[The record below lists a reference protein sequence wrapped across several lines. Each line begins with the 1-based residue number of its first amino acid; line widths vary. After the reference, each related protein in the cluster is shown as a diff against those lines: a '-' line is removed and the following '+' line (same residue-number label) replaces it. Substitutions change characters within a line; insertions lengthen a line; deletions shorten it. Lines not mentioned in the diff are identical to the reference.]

1 MHRRRGEID
10 LRLDKIVRA
19 GVPAN
24 EHDKQHEHVPHD
36 DSTLIVGRS
45 NLAPFLS
52 HCQRSR
58 RFLIAGDQ
66 ASRHGL
72 FPHRQ
77 TFSAAPPEPRGTDT
91 MPAVTVEDRG
101 AISIIRINRPERLN
115 AINQAVAVEMQQA
128 FQSFDAD
135 PDKRVAILSSA
146 GTRAFTS
153 GADVNDL
160 PELWRAIPNV
170 GFQTEK
176 PIIAATTGWVVGGGV
191 VVVMMCDLMVS
202 TEDTQF
208 YYPEA
213 KLGVTAGGISSLA
226 ARMPHKLAM
235 EIMLL
240 GSKIPA
246 RRAYEVGFVNR
257 VVPNGDHETEALA
270 MAQQL
275 AESAPLVLA
284 ALKRLVNEIMPT
296 GPIERMVAVS
306 QTIARVRQSD
316 DLQEGIRAYK
326 EKRKPHFTGR

>member
-1 MHRRRGEID
+1 
-10 LRLDKIVRA
+10 
-19 GVPAN
+19 
-24 EHDKQHEHVPHD
+24 
-36 DSTLIVGRS
+36 
-45 NLAPFLS
+45 
-52 HCQRSR
+52 
-58 RFLIAGDQ
+58 
-66 ASRHGL
+66 
-72 FPHRQ
+72 
-77 TFSAAPPEPRGTDT
+77 

-115 AINQAVAVEMQQA
+115 AINQDVAVEMQQA
-128 FQSFDAD
+128 FKSFDAD

-146 GTRAFTS
+146 GSRAFTS

-191 VVVMMCDLMVS
+191 VLVMMCDLMVS

-213 KLGVTAGGISSLA
+213 KLGVTAGGISSLV
-226 ARMPHKLAM
+226 ARLPHKLAM

-240 GSKIPA
+240 GSKISA
-246 RRAYEVGFVNR
+246 RRAFDAGFVNR
-257 VVPNGDHETEALA
+257 VVPNGEHETEALA

-275 AESAPLVLA
+275 AESAPLVIA
-284 ALKRLVNEIMPT
+284 ALKRLVNEIMPS

-316 DLQEGIRAYK
+316 DLQEGIRAYR